1 MLTSV
6 EFALALIYKF
16 NSEVHWNAESQGTF
30 VKLGHLDDGWL
41 SKCAL
46 SKVFSILMPGN

>member
-1 MLTSV
+1 MVRHQCIHMLTSV

-30 VKLGHLDDGWL
+30 VKLGHLMKAG
-41 SKCAL
+41 
-46 SKVFSILMPGN
+46 